1 MNHATIEKGP
11 DAASTATG
19 PDVVIATNQTALDS
33 ANMHLLPDENLL
45 SDGEGIDG
53 ADLLDRIHAF
63 ARRFICYP
71 SDMASIAHVLW
82 IAHTHLMDAW
92 FSSGRLAVLSPE
104 PGSGKSRVLEI
115 TALLVP
121 NPLLSVNSSAAYIL
135 RKVAYQE
142 NRPTILYDEI
152 DTIFGPAAR
161 GNEDLR
167 GMINAGYRRG
177 AVVGRCNTERGK
189 VQTVE
194 LDTYAAVA
202 MGGLGNLPDT
212 IMTRSVIIRMRKRAV
227 GEKAE
232 PLQPRIHEQ
241 EAGVL
246 RDELAD
252 WASGIF
258 SMAEMAKPEFPDVI
272 VDRNAD
278 VWGPLFVVADLAGGH
293 WPQLARQAAMDAVM
307 SAKANERPS
316 LGVQLLV
323 DIRTCLGDA
332 DRITTAKLVEGL
344 LADEEAPWGD
354 LKGRKIDA
362 RKLAHML
369 RSYGI
374 RSVTIRMPDGST
386 PKGYRR
392 ADFIDAWERYLP
404 KSGSSAT
411 NATSATGHES
421 PEKTG
426 DSGVA
431 DDSPSPPC
439 GVKGDDVADP
449 ES

>member
-1 MNHATIEKGP
+1 MNDVTIEKGP
-11 DAASTATG
+11 DAAVTATG
-19 PDVVIATNQTALDS
+19 PDVVIATNLTALDS
-33 ANMHLLPDENLL
+33 ANMHLLPDENLP
-45 SDGEGIDG
+45 SDGELIDG
-53 ADLLDRIHAF
+53 AALLDRIHAF

-92 FSSGRLAVLSPE
+92 FSTGRLAVLSPE

-121 NPLLSVNSSAAYIL
+121 NALFSVNASAAYIL
-135 RKVAYQE
+135 RKVADQE

-167 GMINAGYRRG
+167 GMVNAGYRRG

-194 LDTYAAVA
+194 LATYAAVA

-212 IMTRSVIIRMRKRAV
+212 IMTRSVIIRMRKRAA

-232 PLQPRIHEQ
+232 PFQPRVHEHQ
-241 EAGVL
+241 AL
-246 RDELAD
+246 ALQDELAG
-252 WASGIF
+252 WASSIF
-258 SMAEMAKPEFPDVI
+258 SMAEMAEPEFPDAI

-293 WPQLARQAAMDAVM
+293 WPQLARRAAMDAVM

-323 DIRTCLGDA
+323 DIRTCFGTA
-332 DRITTAKLVEGL
+332 DRITTAKLIEGL

-362 RKLAHML
+362 RKLGQML

-374 RSVTIRMPDGST
+374 RSVSIRMPDGST

-392 ADFIDAWERYLP
+392 ADFLDAWERYLP

-426 DSGVA
+426 GSGVA
-431 DDSPSPPC
+431 DDIPLPPC
-439 GVKGDDVADP
+439 GGVDHGVADP
-449 ES
+449 KS